1 VSERIAAVDAVDVRL
16 PTSREPGG
24 PDVMNPLGDPRH
36 RRHVQWAGGPLP
48 AVTVDRRGNEITVA
62 AAPSRRVDRQLPR
75 HLTRRRSV
83 LSRIA
88 GERDQEQNQREH

>member
-1 VSERIAAVDAVDVRL
+1 MSERIAAVDAVDVRL
-16 PTSREPGG
+16 PTSRVPGA
-24 PDVMNPLGDPRH
+24 MNPLGHPRH
-36 RRHVQWAGGPLP
+36 RRHVQRAGGPLP
-48 AVTVDRRGNEITVA
+48 AVTVGRRGNEITVA